1 MPKTN
6 FFQGLEALQI
16 KGTIK
21 IVLRLSADRTWTG
34 SILVIDPELKDPAVK
49 TLPPLS
55 FVGTSEEL
63 GEGFFDALKAPLQ
76 KTTALFTNVS
86 HYETQVAEAEKAAK
100 MNQPATTGKA
110 TKPADP
116 TDRKFQDRMK
126 KVEALEKA
134 GKVGEA
140 IGAMPKESDFPN
152 QSAAIKAKLEA
163 LKQKHGGFSLF
174 ETGEAQ
180 SPATDEPE
188 ELDSHEEPE
197 EDSDFDEEPDE
208 EENEE

>member
-16 KGTIK
+16 QGTIK
-21 IVLRLSADRTWTG
+21 IVLRMSTDRVWTG
-34 SILVIDPELKDPAVK
+34 SILVIDPDLKDPAVK

-55 FVGTSEEL
+55 FSGTSEEL
-63 GEGFFDALKAPLQ
+63 GEGFFDALRAPIQ
-76 KTTALFTNVS
+76 KVSTLLNNVS
-86 HYETQVAEAEKAAK
+86 QYEARVMEAEKAAK
-100 MNQPATTGKA
+100 MNQPATGKA

-116 TDRKFQDRMK
+116 ADRKFQDRMK

-140 IGAMPKESDFPN
+140 IGAMPKESDFPA
-152 QSAAIKAKLEA
+152 QSTAIKAKLEA

-174 ETGEAQ
+174 ETGEPQ
-180 SPATDEPE
+180 PTATDEPE
-188 ELDSHEEPE
+188 ELDSPEEPE
-197 EDSDFDEEPDE
+197 EDNDFDEEPDE
-208 EENEE
+208 EETEE

>member
-21 IVLRLSADRTWTG
+21 IVLRLSAERVWTG

-76 KTTALFTNVS
+76 KATALFTNVS

-100 MNQPATTGKA
+100 MNQPATAGKA

-116 TDRKFQDRMK
+116 NDRKFQDRMK

-140 IGAMPKESDFPN
+140 IGAMPKESDFPA
-152 QSAAIKAKLEA
+152 QSAAIKAKMEA

-174 ETGEAQ
+174 ETGEPQ
-180 SPATDEPE
+180 PPSTDEPE
-188 ELDSHEEPE
+188 EADSPDEREEN
-197 EDSDFDEEPDE
+197 SDFDEKPEE

>member
-21 IVLRLSADRTWTG
+21 IVLRLSADRIWTG
-34 SILVIDPELKDPAVK
+34 SILVIDPEIKDPAVK

-76 KTTALFTNVS
+76 KATALFTNVS

-100 MNQPATTGKA
+100 MNQPATTSKT

-174 ETGEAQ
+174 ETGEPQ
-180 SPATDEPE
+180 SPAADEPE
-188 ELDSHEEPE
+188 ELDSPEEPE
-197 EDSDFDEEPDE
+197 EDSDLDEEPDE
-208 EENEE
+208 EDNEQ

>member
-21 IVLRLSADRTWTG
+21 IVLRFSADRIWTG
-34 SILVIDPELKDPAVK
+34 SILVIEPELKDPAVK
-49 TLPPLS
+49 ILPPLS
-55 FVGTSEEL
+55 FSGTSEEL
-63 GEGFFDALKAPLQ
+63 GEGFFDALKAPVQ
-76 KTTALFTNVS
+76 KVSALFTNVS
-86 HYETQVAEAEKAAK
+86 QYEAKIAEAEKAAK
-100 MNQPATTGKA
+100 MNQPATAGKA

-140 IGAMPKESDFPN
+140 VGAMPKESEFPA
-152 QSAAIKAKLEA
+152 QSAAIKAKMES

-174 ETGEAQ
+174 ETGEPQ
-180 SPATDEPE
+180 PPATDEPE
-188 ELDSHEEPE
+188 ELDSPDERE
-197 EDSDFDEEPDE
+197 EDSDFDEEPNE

>member
-16 KGTIK
+16 RGTIK
-21 IVLRLSADRTWTG
+21 IVLRLSADRVWTG

-63 GEGFFDALKAPLQ
+63 GEGFFDALRAPIQKAS
-76 KTTALFTNVS
+76 TLFTNVS
-86 HYETQVAEAEKAAK
+86 QFETRVSEAEKAAK
-100 MNQPATTGKA
+100 MNQPATAAKA

-116 TDRKFQDRMK
+116 SDRKFQDRMK

-140 IGAMPKESDFPN
+140 IGAMPKESDFPT
-152 QSAAIKAKLEA
+152 QSAAIKAKMEA

-174 ETGEAQ
+174 ESGEPQ
-180 SPATDEPE
+180 PPATDEPE
-188 ELDSHEEPE
+188 EPDSPDEREEE
-197 EDSDFDEEPDE
+197 SDFDEEPDE

>member
-16 KGTIK
+16 QGTIK
-21 IVLRLSADRTWTG
+21 IVLRMSADRVWTG
-34 SILVIDPELKDPAVK
+34 SILVIDPEIKDPAVK

-55 FVGTSEEL
+55 FSGTSEEL
-63 GEGFFDALKAPLQ
+63 GEGFFDALRAPIQ
-76 KTTALFTNVS
+76 KVSTLLNNVS
-86 HYETQVAEAEKAAK
+86 QYEARIMEAEKAAK
-100 MNQPATTGKA
+100 MNQPATAGKA

-116 TDRKFQDRMK
+116 ADRKFQDRMK

-140 IGAMPKESDFPN
+140 IGAMPKEPDFPA
-152 QSAAIKAKLEA
+152 QSAVIKAKMEA

-180 SPATDEPE
+180 PPATDEPE
-188 ELDSHEEPE
+188 ELDSPDERE
-197 EDSDFDEEPDE
+197 EDNDFDEEPDE
-208 EENEE
+208 EENEQ

>member
-16 KGTIK
+16 TGTIK
-21 IVLRLSADRTWTG
+21 IVLKLSADRVWTG
-34 SILVIDPELKDPAVK
+34 SILVIDPEIKDPAVK

-55 FVGTSEEL
+55 FNGTSEEL

-76 KTTALFTNVS
+76 KATALFTNVS

-100 MNQPATTGKA
+100 MNQPATTSKA

-116 TDRKFQDRMK
+116 ADRKFQDRMK
-126 KVEALEKA
+126 KVEVLEKA

-140 IGAMPKESDFPN
+140 IGAMPKESDFPA
-152 QSAAIKAKLEA
+152 QSTAIKAKMDA

-174 ETGEAQ
+174 ETGEPQ
-180 SPATDEPE
+180 SPATAEPE
-188 ELDSHEEPE
+188 ELDSPDERE
-197 EDSDFDEEPDE
+197 EDSDVDEEPDE

>member
-16 KGTIK
+16 TGTIK
-21 IVLRLSADRTWTG
+21 IVLRLSADRIWTG
-34 SILVIDPELKDPAVK
+34 SILVIDLDLKDPAVK

-55 FVGTSEEL
+55 FVGSSEEL

-76 KTTALFTNVS
+76 KATALFTNVS
-86 HYETQVAEAEKAAK
+86 HYETQVAEAEKSAK
-100 MNQPATTGKA
+100 MNQPATAGKA

-116 TDRKFQDRMK
+116 ADRKFQDRMK

-140 IGAMPKESDFPN
+140 IGAMPKESDFPA

-174 ETGEAQ
+174 ETGEPQ
-180 SPATDEPE
+180 SPATDETE
-188 ELDSHEEPE
+188 ELDSPEDREEN
-197 EDSDFDEEPDE
+197 SDFDEEPDE
-208 EENEE
+208 RETEE

>member
-21 IVLRLSADRTWTG
+21 IVLRFSADRIWTG
-34 SILVIDPELKDPAVK
+34 SILVIEPDLKDPAVK

-76 KTTALFTNVS
+76 KVTALFTNVS
-86 HYETQVAEAEKAAK
+86 QYEASVLEAEKAAK
-100 MNQPATTGKA
+100 MNQPATAGKA

-116 TDRKFQDRMK
+116 SDRKFQDRMK

-140 IGAMPKESDFPN
+140 IGAMPKESDFPT
-152 QSAAIKAKLEA
+152 QSTAIKAKMEA

-174 ETGEAQ
+174 ETDEPQ
-180 SPATDEPE
+180 PPSTDEPE
-188 ELDSHEEPE
+188 ELDSPDERE
-197 EDSDFDEEPDE
+197 EDSDFDEEPNE

>member
-21 IVLRLSADRTWTG
+21 IALKLSADRIWTG
-34 SILVIDPELKDPAVK
+34 SILVIDPEVKDPAVK

-76 KTTALFTNVS
+76 KATALFTNVS
-86 HYETQVAEAEKAAK
+86 QYETRVAEAEKAAK
-100 MNQPATTGKA
+100 MNQPSTAGKA

-126 KVEALEKA
+126 KVEVLEKA

-140 IGAMPKESDFPN
+140 IGAMPKESDFPT
-152 QSAAIKAKLEA
+152 QSAAIKAKMEA

-174 ETGEAQ
+174 ETGEPQ
-180 SPATDEPE
+180 PPATDEPE
-188 ELDSHEEPE
+188 EVDSPDEPE

>member
-6 FFQGLEALQI
+6 FFQGLESLQI

-21 IVLRLSADRTWTG
+21 IVLRLSPDKIWTG

-63 GEGFFDALKAPLQ
+63 GEGFFDALKAPVQ
-76 KTTALFTNVS
+76 KVSALFTNVS
-86 HYETQVAEAEKAAK
+86 QYEASIAEAEKAAK
-100 MNQPATTGKA
+100 MNQPASTGKA

-116 TDRKFQDRMK
+116 SDRKFQDKMK

-140 IGAMPKESDFPN
+140 IAAMPKESEFPA
-152 QSAAIKAKLEA
+152 QSAAIKTKMEA

-174 ETGEAQ
+174 EMEEPQ
-180 SPATDEPE
+180 PPPADEPE
-188 ELDSHEEPE
+188 EPDSNDETEEESDPE
-197 EDSDFDEEPDE
+197 EDQND

>member
-1 MPKTN
+1 MPTTN
-6 FFQGLEALQI
+6 FFHGLEALQI
-16 KGTIK
+16 TGTIK
-21 IVLRLSADRTWTG
+21 IVLRLSADRIWTG

-55 FVGTSEEL
+55 FVGSSEEL

-76 KTTALFTNVS
+76 KATALFTNVS
-86 HYETQVAEAEKAAK
+86 HYETQVAEAEKTAK
-100 MNQPATTGKA
+100 MNQPASTEKA

-116 TDRKFQDRMK
+116 TGRKFQERMK

-140 IGAMPKESDFPN
+140 IGAMPKESDFPA
-152 QSAAIKAKLEA
+152 QSAAIKAKKEA
-163 LKQKHGGFSLF
+163 LKQKHGGLSLF
-174 ETGEAQ
+174 ETSEPQ
-180 SPATDEPE
+180 PPATDEPE
-188 ELDSHEEPE
+188 ELDSPDEREK
-197 EDSDFDEEPDE
+197 DSDFDEEPDE